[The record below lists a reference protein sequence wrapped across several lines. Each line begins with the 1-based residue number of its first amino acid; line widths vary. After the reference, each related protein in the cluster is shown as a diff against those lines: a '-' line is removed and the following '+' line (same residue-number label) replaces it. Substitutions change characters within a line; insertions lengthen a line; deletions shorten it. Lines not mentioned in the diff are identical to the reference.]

1 LGLLVFTGEY
11 DTLFCPSLRDEK
23 GLCCEAVWVAL
34 SVVVGLIVAVVD
46 HVDPMVVVECLL
58 LLMLFEVIQS
68 NSYFVELLPVPEPE
82 PPPVAGNDGFVF

>member
-1 LGLLVFTGEY
+1 MFTGEY
-11 DTLFCPSLRDEK
+11 DTLFCPSLWDEE
-23 GLCCEAVWVAL
+23 GLCCEAAWVAL

-58 LLMLFEVIQS
+58 LLILFEVIQS

>member
-1 LGLLVFTGEY
+1 LGLLVFTGEH
-11 DTLFCPSLRDEK
+11 DTLFCPSLRDEE

-34 SVVVGLIVAVVD
+34 SVVVGLIVAVVG

-68 NSYFVELLPVPEPE
+68 NSYFIELLPVPKPE